1 MKIILYSVGG
11 IFVQEITVRFR
22 SFRDVR
28 EFATLAAKQ
37 PFQLTVGTE
46 RYQVNATSV
55 LGMFTLNCRK
65 PLTVS
70 FDCTQEEYDR
80 FCREADVFLEK

>member
-1 MKIILYSVGG
+1 M
-11 IFVQEITVRFR
+11 QEITVRFR

-28 EFATLAAKQ
+28 DFATLASAQ
-37 PFQLTVGTE
+37 PFSISVGTE

-65 PLTVS
+65 PLTAS
-70 FDCTQEEYDR
+70 FTCTDEQFDSFLR
-80 FCREADVFLEK
+80 DAQRFLEP

>member
-1 MKIILYSVGG
+1 MHEIM
-11 IFVQEITVRFR
+11 VQFC

-28 EFATLAAKQ
+28 EFAALASHY
-37 PFQLTVGTE
+37 PFQITVGTE

-65 PLTVS
+65 PLKVMMT
-70 FDCTQEEYDR
+70 CPEEDRDR
-80 FCREADVFLEK
+80 FCREAERFMVK

>member
-1 MKIILYSVGG
+1 MGG
-11 IFVQEITVRFR
+11 IFVREIMVQFR

-28 EFATLAAKQ
+28 DFAALAGRQ
-37 PFQLTVGTE
+37 SFQITVGTE

-65 PLTVS
+65 PLQAS
-70 FDCTQEEYDR
+70 FTCSDEEFDR
-80 FCREADVFLEK
+80 FCQDAEAFLVK